1 MRLRAGKE
9 LLRNSRLNT
18 LSPGYDGINQLVRDG
33 VDDFEPVTPNS
44 LLMGRRNAAL
54 PQVMYNET
62 ELLTRKN
69 EETASQTK
77 QIRKERGSHK

>member
-1 MRLRAGKE
+1 M
-9 LLRNSRLNT
+9 LRNSRLNT

-33 VDDFEPVTPNS
+33 VDDFEPVIPNS

-77 QIRKERGSHK
+77 QIRKEKRKP